1 MPTKKSRLFPAVW
14 AFVFA
19 VLVVLVFHVQAMP
32 LTVADTVVVL
42 IVGLALAYG
51 IDALSRRYLRK
62 RKGK

>member
-1 MPTKKSRLFPAVW
+1 MPMKRPRVFPAVW
-14 AFVFA
+14 AFAFA
-19 VLVVLVFHVQAMP
+19 VLVALLFHVQAMP